1 MDEREL
7 YNQLKAEIRHHDELY
22 YLKAQPEILDH
33 EYDALMRQ
41 LKDLEAAHP
50 DWVTPDSPTQVVGGV
65 YPEAQSEAA
74 PAPEV
79 EYNLFGEVIEPE
91 KPKATSKKK
100 TEHVTPAPA
109 PASQSTKLNRVVHAV
124 PMLSIDNT
132 YSVGE
137 LDDWAIRTQKYL
149 SQRTSNDKIEWV
161 VEPKIDGVSGAL
173 IYKNGTLLQ
182 MVTRGNGQEGDDD
195 SANACML
202 TNVPQTLQIDYASA
216 PELKELDSI
225 EIRGE
230 IFMTNDN
237 LVELNLIREKEG
249 EPPYANTRNLTSG
262 SISLG
267 YDDKGQDILSI
278 DPDQFDNQADRNKLL
293 RDQEKVRLERSRR
306 KLGFYCHS
314 IGRTDGLPVKTHMD
328 FLNLVST
335 WGLQPTPMAAVFD
348 SFDKVK
354 QHCETMI
361 ENLDQFDVEIDG
373 LVIKVNSLA
382 QREILGTTMKS
393 PRWVIAY
400 KFQKYEAPTTVLDIR
415 VQVGKNGTITPV
427 ADVTPV
433 EIAGTTVSRAS
444 LHNFDQIAE
453 KDIRVGDV
461 VIMEKAGKIIPHVV
475 RAEKHL
481 RKPDIELKPYQPPT
495 HCPVCG
501 SPLVKDA
508 DTVFLRCVNPDCPAQ
523 LKEKIRFYASRT
535 AMDITGLGD
544 KNVEAIVDAGLIE
557 TFADIYRLK
566 DRRAELI
573 NVFYKPTD
581 KDLEKA
587 KAAGTDWAPKSTATV
602 DNLLTAIE
610 NSKSRSLS
618 LLITALSIQH
628 VGKKTATI
636 LVRKFKTAENL
647 LSATVDDLSQ
657 INDVGPTIAASVWNF
672 FHLPDGSDAHGA
684 TVLKELLDLGVSQVE
699 SVPEEDSDNAAS
711 LEGQTI
717 VVTGTLEQFTR
728 QQIEDLIVKLGGKAS
743 SSVSKKTAFVVA
755 GKEAGSKLTKA
766 QQLGVPVLTEQEFLD
781 RIGQETESESGLISE
796 E

>member
-22 YLKAQPEILDH
+22 YLKATPEILDH

-50 DWVTPDSPTQVVGGV
+50 DWITPDSPTQVVGGV
-65 YPEAQSEAA
+65 YPEPQSDAA
-74 PAPEV
+74 PEPEV

-91 KPKATSKKK
+91 KPKATAKKK
-100 TEHVTPAPA
+100 TAERVAPA

-132 YSVGE
+132 YSIGE
-137 LDDWAIRTQKYL
+137 LDNWAIRTQKYL
-149 SQRTSNDKIEWV
+149 SERTSNDKIEWV

-173 IYKNGTLLQ
+173 IYKNGTLTQ

-278 DPDQFDNQADRNKLL
+278 DPDQFDNPSDRNKLL

-314 IGRTDGLPVKTHMD
+314 IGRTEGLPVKTHMD

-481 RKPDIELKPYQPPT
+481 RKPDIELPPYQPPT
-495 HCPVCG
+495 HCPVCS

-566 DRRAELI
+566 DRRSELI

-581 KDLEKA
+581 KELEKA

-602 DNLLTAIE
+602 DNLLTAID
-610 NSKSRSLS
+610 NSKTRPLS

-647 LSATVDDLSQ
+647 LSATVDELSQ

-684 TVLKELLDLGVSQVE
+684 TVLKELLELGVSQIEEV
-699 SVPEEDSDNAAS
+699 SEEDEANAVS

-717 VVTGTLEQFTR
+717 VVTGTLEKFTR
-728 QQIEDLIVKLGGKAS
+728 QEIEDLIVKLGGKAS

-766 QQLGVPVLTEQEFLD
+766 QQLGVPVLTEQEFLE
-781 RIGQETESESGLISE
+781 RIGQETKTESGLISE

>member
-50 DWVTPDSPTQVVGGV
+50 DWVTPDSPTQVVGGE
-65 YPEAQSEAA
+65 YPEPQSDAA

-100 TEHVTPAPA
+100 TERVTPAPA

-173 IYKNGTLLQ
+173 IYKNGTLSQ

-216 PELKELDSI
+216 PELKKLDSI

-237 LVELNLIREKEG
+237 RVELNLIREKENKQ
-249 EPPYANTRNLTSG
+249 PYANTRNLTSG

-278 DPDQFDNQADRNKLL
+278 DPNRFENPADRNKLL

-314 IGRTDGLPVKTHMD
+314 IGRTDGLPIKTHMD

-348 SFDKVK
+348 SFGKVK

-400 KFQKYEAPTTVLDIR
+400 KFQKYKAPTTVLDIR

-427 ADVTPV
+427 ADVAPV

-461 VIMEKAGKIIPHVV
+461 IIMEKAGKIIPHVV

-481 RKPDIELKPYQPPT
+481 RKPYVELPPYQPPT
-495 HCPVCG
+495 HCPVCD

-508 DTVFLRCVNPDCPAQ
+508 DAVFLRCVNPDCPAQ

-587 KAAGTDWAPKSTATV
+587 KASGTDWAPKSTATV
-602 DNLLTAIE
+602 DNLLTAID
-610 NSKSRSLS
+610 NSKSRPLS

-647 LSATVDDLSQ
+647 LSATVDELSQ

-684 TVLKELLDLGVSQVE
+684 TVLKELLDLGVSQE
-699 SVPEEDSDNAAS
+699 EAVPEEDNGNAAS

-717 VVTGTLEQFTR
+717 VVTGTLEKFTR
-728 QQIEDLIVKLGGKAS
+728 QEIEDLIVKLGGKAS

-781 RIGQETESESGLISE
+781 RIEQE
-796 E
+796 